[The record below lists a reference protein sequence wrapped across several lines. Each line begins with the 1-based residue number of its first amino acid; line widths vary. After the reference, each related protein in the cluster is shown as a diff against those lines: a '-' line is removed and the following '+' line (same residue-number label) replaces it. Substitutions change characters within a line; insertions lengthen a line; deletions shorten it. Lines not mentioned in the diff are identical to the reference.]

1 MNIQRSL
8 CLEQWRSGIRYV
20 LFSLVLLGSQA
31 ALALELSNSF
41 VGKDTPVKA
50 GFWWDEDDPGWNVAV
65 HFAGEQMIV
74 VWSTYTA
81 EGKAVWYMG
90 QGSKQ
95 NDTWEIP
102 LRQHRWDVAEARYGG
117 ATDVGSLTLTFD
129 GLLSGTMAW
138 ELGGESG
145 ELALEP
151 FILTDTLTDAD
162 RTGLWF
168 EPSNPGYG
176 LAVQTQGSWD
186 MTMVYLYDNEGN
198 PTWALGHNRGML
210 GAQTIELTNF
220 TGSCPGCSRGPA
232 RLSKGVG
239 ELNRTFANN
248 RSATMNLSMA
258 DEQIEW
264 SVDQAQIA
272 LLSETTSS
280 RTHPAAL
287 ASFRSEAALISYM
300 AEGLLGRGCYSCL
313 EGVDFSPR
321 PAGIAAPES
330 STTNLQEA
338 GVDEADEVKTDGEYL
353 YVVASETLETGEHEL
368 RVMTLA
374 DGDASE
380 VSRVAFGMPDYAGFG
395 GMYLLASNGNALDTL
410 VVLRSG
416 FSGVYTDDLIWPG
429 PWSWIDSSTEVIF
442 FDVSDPTNPQQTA
455 QMEIDGGLFTTRRVE
470 DTLYAI
476 LRFTPGLRPEDE
488 QSGAVDPQSLLPR
501 VVINGEDR
509 GPILDFDDALLPPQP
524 EGDRH
529 ADMVLF
535 VPINLSDPQEK
546 PQAQAVVGQS
556 EAIYFSPEAGYLA
569 TTRYAYPVN
578 FAIQAISYPPRIETE
593 IHKFAIDATNVT
605 YQGTGT
611 VPGHL
616 GWGFN
621 ERSFRMGEHNGDL
634 RVVSSSQTMWPD
646 HEHRVSVLREG
657 RDQTLEEVSHLPN
670 DARPERIGKP
680 GELLYST
687 RFMGDRLYAVSFR
700 NVDPLYVIDMV
711 DPADPFIAGELEI
724 TGFSEYL
731 HVLPDDL
738 LLGFGK
744 NASPAEVSGDGG
756 TFSWFQGLQLSLFDV
771 SDPSNPTI
779 VQRVDFGRRGSDS
792 PLLYDHH
799 AFSILPGNDTRP
811 ARVAIPVS
819 VHDAATPEEVVED
832 DPTFYYPWQYAGLEM
847 IEVVSGPQPALEA
860 LEPLI
865 THSAEAGDDRPY
877 DDKQRSVLVGDTAYY
892 ISRGEVWASPW
903 GRGDEAVGP
912 R

>member
-1 MNIQRSL
+1 MNNQQSTYQ
-8 CLEQWRSGIRYV
+8 EQWRSGIRFG
-20 LFSLVLLGSQA
+20 LLGVLLICSQVS
-31 ALALELSNSF
+31 LGLELSNSF

-50 GFWWDEDDPGWNVAV
+50 GFWWNEDDPGWNVAV

-74 VWSTYTA
+74 VWSTYNA
-81 EGKAVWYMG
+81 EGRPVWYMG

-102 LRQHRWDVAEARYGG
+102 LRQHEWNVTEAKYVG
-117 ATDVGSLTLTFD
+117 ATDVGELSMTFATPLT
-129 GLLSGTMAW
+129 GTMDW
-138 ELGGESG
+138 QLGSESG
-145 ELALEP
+145 SLAITP
-151 FILTDTLTDAD
+151 FVLTDSLTDAD

-168 EPSNPGYG
+168 EPANPGYG
-176 LAVQTQGSWD
+176 LAVQTQGPWD
-186 MTMVYLYDNEGN
+186 MTMVYLYDNQGQ
-198 PTWALGHNRGML
+198 PTWALGHNRGQL
-210 GAQTIELTNF
+210 GFQYLELSNF
-220 TGSCPGCSRGPA
+220 TGSCPGCERGPA
-232 RLSKGVG
+232 RLGEGVG
-239 ELNRTFANN
+239 ELKRVFQGNREGTIELAM
-248 RSATMNLSMA
+248 T
-258 DEQIEW
+258 DETVDW
-264 SVDQAQIA
+264 SVPEAQIA
-272 LLSETTSS
+272 LLSETTSN
-280 RTHPAAL
+280 RPHAAAL
-287 ASFRSEAALISYM
+287 SPFRSEAALISYM

-313 EGVDFSPR
+313 SFDFSPS
-321 PAGIAAPES
+321 PNITSPES

-338 GVDEADEVKTDGEYL
+338 GVDEADEVKSDGEYL
-353 YVVASETLETGEHEL
+353 YLVAPETLETGEHEL
-368 RVMTLA
+368 RVMQLSG
-374 DGDASE
+374 GDASE
-380 VSRVAFGMPDYAGFG
+380 VGRVAFGKPDYAGFG
-395 GMYLLASNGNALDTL
+395 GMYLLASQGDALDTL
-410 VVLRSG
+410 VVMRSG
-416 FSGVYTDDLIWPG
+416 FSGIYTDDLIWPG
-429 PWSWIDSSTEVIF
+429 PWSWIESSTEIII
-442 FDVSDPTNPQQTA
+442 FDVSDPANPQQTA

-476 LRFTPGLRPEDE
+476 LRFTPGLGPQDE
-488 QSGAVDPQSLLPR
+488 QPGETDPQSLLPR
-501 VVINGEDR
+501 IAIDGEDR
-509 GPILDFDDALLPPQP
+509 GPILDFEDALLPPQP
-524 EGDRH
+524 EGGRY

-535 VPINLSDPQEK
+535 VPINLNNPQEK
-546 PQAQAVVGQS
+546 PEALAVVGQS

-569 TTRYAYPVN
+569 TTRYSYPVD

-621 ERSFRMGEHNGDL
+621 ERSFRMGEHGGDL

-646 HEHRVSVLREG
+646 HEHRVTVLREG
-657 RDQTLEEVSHLPN
+657 ADQVLEEVSFLPN
-670 DARPERIGKP
+670 DNRPERIGKP

-700 NVDPLYVIDMV
+700 NVDPLYVIDMA

-771 SDPSNPTI
+771 SDPSNPTL

-799 AFSILPGNDTRP
+799 AFSILPGNETRS

-819 VHDAATPEEVVED
+819 VHDAATPEEVMDD
-832 DPTFYYPWQYAGLEM
+832 DPTFYYDWQYAGLEM
-847 IEVVSGPQPALEA
+847 IEVVSGSAPDLIR
-860 LEPLI
+860 LEPLV
-865 THSAEAGDDRPY
+865 TDSAEAGDNRPY
-877 DDKQRSVLVGDTAYY
+877 SDKQRSVLVDDTAYF
-892 ISRGEVWASPW
+892 ITRGQVWASPW
-903 GRGDEAVGP
+903 GRGDESVGP